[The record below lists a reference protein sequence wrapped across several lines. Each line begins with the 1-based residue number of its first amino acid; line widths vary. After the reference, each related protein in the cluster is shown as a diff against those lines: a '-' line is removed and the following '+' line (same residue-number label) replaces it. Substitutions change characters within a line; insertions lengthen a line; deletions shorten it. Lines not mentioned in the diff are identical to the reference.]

1 MTWDALMAAFTANA
15 RITVAWAAVQA
26 ALLIAAWD
34 LGGLVVSSL
43 FLL

>member
-1 MTWDALMAAFTANA
+1 MTWDALMANT
-15 RITVAWAAVQA
+15 RIAVAWAAVQA
-26 ALLIAAWD
+26 ALLVAAWD